1 MWPRPSRKVVAHFND
16 RIGIVGFC
24 GAPFTLASYM
34 IEGGGSRNYIFT
46 KSLMYREP
54 SVWRLLLEKL
64 AAVLEEYAAQQVEAG
79 ADVIQI
85 FDSWAGAL
93 SPADYRDFVLPVT
106 TRLVRKVQ
114 ALGVPVIYFGVDT
127 ATLLPAMRETGADV
141 IGLDWR
147 VPLDQGWS
155 ALGHA
160 VAVQGNLDPITALR
174 RGGPAPPAGAP
185 DSRAGRRPPRTHLQS
200 RPRHRSRYAGRK
212 CAASGAVR
220 ARVQLPE
227 TFPCLMI
234 ASQRQAV
241 LLLAHGTP
249 ESLDEIPE
257 YLRNVTGGRP
267 MPESVVEEIR
277 HRYSLIGS
285 SPLTEL
291 TLEQGRLLSE
301 ALGLPVYVGMRNWKP
316 YIADVVRQM
325 REDGITS
332 AVAICL
338 APQNSRT
345 SVGLYRR
352 AAFAEAAGAI
362 EMDFI
367 EGWADHPLLAQA
379 FAERLRPV
387 WQSLSARIGGP
398 APVLFTAHSVPCRT
412 IQAAEGR
419 PAPDPY
425 PVEAKRTAANVAAL
439 LAPLGL
445 TAADWFFAFQSQ
457 GMSGASWIGP
467 TVEDT
472 LTALRQEGHSAVVI
486 QPIGFLCD
494 HVEILY
500 DIDIG
505 FRDFAAGIGLEVV
518 RPQSLNDSPL
528 LDGDA

>member
-1 MWPRPSRKVVAHFND
+1 MPNNP
-16 RIGIVGFC
+16 
-24 GAPFTLASYM
+24 P
-34 IEGGGSRNYIFT
+34 
-46 KSLMYREP
+46 
-54 SVWRLLLEKL
+54 
-64 AAVLEEYAAQQVEAG
+64 Q
-79 ADVIQI
+79 
-85 FDSWAGAL
+85 
-93 SPADYRDFVLPVT
+93 
-106 TRLVRKVQ
+106 
-114 ALGVPVIYFGVDT
+114 
-127 ATLLPAMRETGADV
+127 
-141 IGLDWR
+141 
-147 VPLDQGWS
+147 
-155 ALGHA
+155 
-160 VAVQGNLDPITALR
+160 R
-174 RGGPAPPAGAP
+174 R
-185 DSRAGRRPPRTHLQS
+185 
-200 RPRHRSRYAGRK
+200 
-212 CAASGAVR
+212 
-220 ARVQLPE
+220 
-227 TFPCLMI
+227 
-234 ASQRQAV
+234 AV

-249 ESLDEIPE
+249 ESLDQIPE
-257 YLRNVTGGRP
+257 YLRNITSGRP

-291 TLEQGRLLSE
+291 TMEQGRLLSQ
-301 ALGLPVYVGMRNWKP
+301 ALDLPVYVGMRNWKP

-352 AAFAEAAGAI
+352 AAFAEAGGAI
-362 EMDFI
+362 EIDFI
-367 EGWADHPLLAQA
+367 DGWADHPQLAQA
-379 FAERLRPV
+379 FAERLAPL
-387 WQSLSARIGGP
+387 WQGLSARIGSL

-412 IQAAEGR
+412 IQVQPPAAAGQ
-419 PAPDPY
+419 PALSQEIGPDPY
-425 PVEAKRTAANVAAL
+425 PVEAKRTAANVAAQ

-457 GMSGASWIGP
+457 GMSGATWIGP

-528 LDGDA
+528 LTAALEDLARQGFARLAAQPLSSPVAAL